1 MSEEKNQSLSLDK
14 TLYFTSLKNSVFDYS
29 LPIKK
34 NITKFSSENR
44 IEASPYLFEYLCYKI
59 AEKKITQIKQIN
71 EEISI
76 ISEKYLSSEISNKS
90 ESIKK
95 KYVFVPIRNS
105 ISRKWNAVIFIHL
118 EKQITQY
125 MNQINEEP
133 IIAKIISSNINS
145 EEDDYILNTTMDRIE
160 STFNFSSPEDIQF
173 EVDSINISDQ
183 PNTSIFLLNFIE
195 GLIEQK
201 TDEDIMNYI
210 MKLYDESSNTNI
222 IGSNNYFM
230 SFNKDNELFKDILQ
244 IYEKEL
250 EEYIRIN
257 GVNNTGNKNEEGK
270 LFKLEGNEEEIDS
283 EEEALKIIAK
293 ENEEIRKQMEEQE
306 IVFNMKINDPNYR
319 LENDE
324 YKKRNNIL
332 GQIQEV
338 ENESEDESEKKSNLN
353 SLKLSKSLK
362 KRNDNN
368 NAFNDEKIKNSVKEN
383 LIDLKDFDNLKS
395 SENSNLGEYNN
406 NSRNVNKEK
415 NNNEPILNK
424 EESIE
429 LKNINIDNN
438 KNEDKNKENDEPN
451 IKSDDSNEIKEE
463 NIIIVNSY
471 NSNNNTNIN
480 KDNKPEEN
488 INKEKEEKENNNN
501 NEINV
506 NKENNNVVSSLENN
520 ENNDNNKINNEDN
533 NNNNNEN
540 INNNEDNKENH
551 NEIKK
556 EEKDEVKDEVL
567 KDIKKEEIIINENNE
582 SIEKKI
588 DEPESKEIQ
597 NDKEKEKDEEKEKDK
612 EKENISMNNIEK
624 NENNSF
630 EKINIPKIENKT
642 IEMTSSEMNIKN
654 NNIKDIH
661 NSISD
666 SFNSS
671 YTNNSIYEKKKIHQ
685 KRNSFTKINKN
696 PEPTDNNKNKNKY
709 NNTNFYISKGASKNN
724 KENDIKNNI
733 KEINNNK
740 KDNNNIIA
748 QNDNKNII
756 FNKKKG
762 VGKYKPNLPLV
773 KKNIIGKSNMI
784 KNNNKSDNN
793 IFNEGNIDYNKFE
806 KNTIIINESANNKT
820 VINIIGIKNNYKSDD
835 TKEKIID
842 NKKYENKND
851 NNNIINNQNQIWN
864 INISNHNKINLI
876 KNENEESEYI
886 TKIPDDGTINRV
898 SSTLCAN
905 NTIACINNN
914 QDKIS
919 KKKPYLTKDEN
930 EKQFKKV
937 TNDILKNEIKDDIKQ
952 DEPKDSNNNDKSYN
966 RYPTEEKI
974 ENDNEIISKQD
985 EIKLDDENN
994 IDVNMIINSNRSRIQ
1009 RMTSKKRTKGNS
1021 TYGFFKDYETNECG
1035 IDFTKDLKC
1044 GCSGGPDNGCNIF

>member
-1 MSEEKNQSLSLDK
+1 MSEEKNKSLSLDK

-34 NITKFSSENR
+34 NITKFSGENR
-44 IEASPYLFEYLCYKI
+44 VEASPYLFEYLCYKI
-59 AEKKITQIKQIN
+59 AEKKISQIKQIN

-76 ISEKYLSSEISNKS
+76 ISEKYLSSEISNRS

-230 SFNKDNELFKDILQ
+230 SFNKENELFKDILQ

-250 EEYIRIN
+250 GEYISIN
-257 GVNNTGNKNEEGK
+257 GRNNSGNKNEDGR
-270 LFKLEGNEEEIDS
+270 LLKLEENDEEIDS

-319 LENDE
+319 LENEE

-368 NAFNDEKIKNSVKEN
+368 NNFNDEKIKNSVKEN
-383 LIDLKDFDNLKS
+383 LIDLKDFDNLKL
-395 SENSNLGEYNN
+395 SENSNLSEYNN
-406 NSRNVNKEK
+406 NSRNINNEK
-415 NNNEPILNK
+415 NNNEHLLNK

-438 KNEDKNKENDEPN
+438 KNEDKNKENKENEEPN

-471 NSNNNTNIN
+471 NSNYNSNIN
-480 KDNKPEEN
+480 KDNKQEEI
-488 INKEKEEKENNNN
+488 INKDKEEKENNKNVD
-501 NEINV
+501 EINE
-506 NKENNNVVSSLENN
+506 NKENNNLVNSSEKND
-520 ENNDNNKINNEDN
+520 NNDNNNTINNEVN
-533 NNNNNEN
+533 NNNKNNNNDDINKKEDNNKIQKEDNNE
-540 INNNEDNKENH
+540 IQNNEVKNEVIK
-551 NEIKK
+551 EIKN
-556 EEKDEVKDEVL
+556 
-567 KDIKKEEIIINENNE
+567 EEIIINKNKE
-582 SIEKKI
+582 SIENNL
-588 DEPESKEIQ
+588 DEPEPKEIQ
-597 NDKEKEKDEEKEKDK
+597 IVKEKEKEK

-630 EKINIPKIENKT
+630 EKIILPKIENKT
-642 IEMTSSEMNIKN
+642 IEITSSEMNIKN

-661 NSISD
+661 NSITD
-666 SFNSS
+666 SINSS

-696 PEPTDNNKNKNKY
+696 PEPLDNNKNKNKY
-709 NNTNFYISKGASKNN
+709 NNTNFYISKGTSKDN
-724 KENDIKNNI
+724 KENEIKNNI

-740 KDNNNIIA
+740 KENNIV

-773 KKNIIGKSNMI
+773 KKNIIGKSNII

-820 VINIIGIKNNYKSDD
+820 VINIIGIKNNYKPDD
-835 TKEKIID
+835 TKEKILD

-851 NNNIINNQNQIWN
+851 NNIINNQNQIWN

-876 KNENEESEYI
+876 KNENEENEYI

-905 NTIACINNN
+905 NTIAGINNN
-914 QDKIS
+914 QDKTS
-919 KKKPYLTKDEN
+919 KIKSYLKSDEN
-930 EKQFKKV
+930 EKRLKTV
-937 TNDILKNEIKDDIKQ
+937 SNDILKNEIKEDIKQ
-952 DEPKDSNNNDKSYN
+952 DEPKDLNNNDKSYN